1 MVKKIIGCI
10 VILLILTP
18 LFMWAGWLLTPK
30 RKLVAAVVDKTVL
43 SPEGQ
48 KHIPLSW
55 VLNHNRFTIT
65 SERSYKSGQDYFGFF
80 PMENQQFR
88 IKGLERFSLD
98 QLNQLSQDADMVYF
112 TDTYGVHS
120 TEWYGKEGINGR
132 SGMLYGGLGKEDVQL
147 LENMKARHKLILA
160 EFNTIGSPT
169 QTSNRKRFEDLF
181 GLKWTGW
188 TARYFNDL
196 DLAQNKEIP
205 PWIINNYKKAH
216 KGEWPFT
223 REGIAFV
230 NDNGQVVILE
240 EGRHLENALPFIYP
254 TAEAR
259 KKWDLPEKM
268 KYPFWF
274 DIMQPD
280 LKVNTVYA
288 SFHLSLLAEGKKE
301 LAAYGIPENFPAVT
315 GHLGN
320 DYRFYYF
327 SGDFSNNPVGGKSSY
342 FKGIGFFKGLFYD
355 DRDPLERGSF
365 FWNFY
370 RPMITQILKD
380 EVRSI
385 RPH

>member
-1 MVKKIIGCI
+1 
-10 VILLILTP
+10 
-18 LFMWAGWLLTPK
+18 MWAGWLLTPK
-30 RKLVAAVVDKTVL
+30 KKLVAAVVNKTVS
-43 SPEGQ
+43 SPGGQ
-48 KHIPLSW
+48 EHVSLNW
-55 VLNHNRFTIT
+55 VLNYNRFTIT
-65 SERSYKSGQDYFGFF
+65 SQRPYKIGQDYFGFF
-80 PMENQQFR
+80 PMDNQQFK
-88 IKGLERFSLD
+88 IKGLERFSMD